1 MYSANKD
8 IRSKTAMLRSNLCNH
23 TDVNILL
30 KGTIAITGVGAAA
43 AARQADKRDK
53 SVIFKNCPSF
63 TKCISRINGTDIGNA
78 QDIDIVMPM

>member
-8 IRSKTAMLRSNLCNH
+8 IRFKTAMLRSNLCNH
-23 TDVNILL
+23 TDANILL

-43 AARQADKRDK
+43 ARQADKIDK
-53 SVIFKNCPSF
+53 SVIFKNYASF